1 MARKAQ
7 ANGTGKKKSAGR
19 KSAAA
24 TERTAPRKAAAAP
37 AETKRNR
44 PQPHETAARLAAL
57 TRLKTESRRIA
68 GEISALAAEGKKAG
82 GAAYWKAI
90 VKTHDL
96 KKMDTAEAR
105 AELEALIEVAAQN
118 EIRITWMGNQAT
130 FTDVMDQAQP
140 PAKNLQGT
148 RDLAAARAE
157 ADGFNSGK
165 AGAMLQDNPHSVG
178 TEEFVSWRDGWEE
191 GEKIR
196 RKKNP
201 DAAARVAAAATA
213 DDSLPGEGEAKG
225 TF

>member
-7 ANGTGKKKSAGR
+7 ANGTGKKKSATQKPTTR
-19 KSAAA
+19 ERRAAA
-24 TERTAPRKAAAAP
+24 VREATPT
-37 AETKRNR
+37 ETKRNR
-44 PQPHETAARLAAL
+44 PQPHETAVRLAAL

-82 GAAYWKAI
+82 GLAYWKAI
-90 VKTHDL
+90 TRTHDL

-118 EIRITWMGNQAT
+118 DIRITWMGNQAT
-130 FTDVMDQAQP
+130 FTDVMEQTQP

-165 AGAMLQDNPHSVG
+165 AGALLQDCPHDAG
-178 TEEFVSWRDGWEE
+178 TEEYVSWRDGWEE
-191 GEKIR
+191 GTKIR
-196 RKKNP
+196 AKKNP
-201 DAAARVAAAATA
+201 AAAARLAAAATA
-213 DDSLPGEGEAKG
+213 DDTLPGESEAEG
-225 TF
+225 IF